1 MPLIYERPPFLLSI
15 DAIKADF
22 NFGVSD
28 DDDALC
34 SEARHDGTNGV
45 NPFFLREVAKTLFC
59 HVPVWWEACTRRTP
73 TQSWHPLD

>member
-1 MPLIYERPPFLLSI
+1 
-15 DAIKADF
+15 
-22 NFGVSD
+22 
-28 DDDALC
+28 
-34 SEARHDGTNGV
+34 V